1 MLEIKSNIKLIFGIV
16 IIAIVLSII
25 ASMLQNPPLLTGEK
39 EDVIKIEVNYL
50 RNEAAHNVLLS
61 EDKDKEL
68 IIKLYDSVS
77 NTKDIVSFRNPR
89 EYERQES
96 DPMFTI
102 KFFYSNDL
110 VDLIYSTETGNYLY
124 RHFNRPG
131 WVGGKNDN
139 ILSIIEKLR

>member
-1 MLEIKSNIKLIFGIV
+1 
-16 IIAIVLSII
+16 
-25 ASMLQNPPLLTGEK
+25 MLQNPPLLTGEK

-50 RNEAAHNVLLS
+50 RNEAAYNVLLS
-61 EDKDKEL
+61 QDEDKEL
-68 IIKLYDSVS
+68 IINLYDSVS

-96 DPMFTI
+96 DPMFAI
-102 KFFYSNDL
+102 KFFYSNGME
-110 VDLIYSTETGNYLY
+110 DLIYTTESGNYLY
-124 RHFNRPG
+124 RHFNGPG